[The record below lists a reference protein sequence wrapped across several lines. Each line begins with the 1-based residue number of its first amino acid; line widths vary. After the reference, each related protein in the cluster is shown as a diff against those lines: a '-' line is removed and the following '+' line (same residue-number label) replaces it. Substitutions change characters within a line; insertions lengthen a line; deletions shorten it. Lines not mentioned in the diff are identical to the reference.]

1 VAFYDATTSGELASR
16 VNADCG
22 AMAGDLTWFFRF
34 SIESVVR
41 ISGITVYMLLSSPK
55 LGAVALS
62 IVPVVAIVN
71 KFYGDWLGKNA
82 ALVQDALAAAN
93 SNAQETLSSFR
104 TVVSFVAEDLEFNKF
119 VDRINEQYRL
129 NVRQIFM
136 TGIYYMFISTF
147 LINTVVQ
154 GTLLLVGSYM
164 IQRGTLTSGVLLAFM
179 LYQGQLQNE
188 MMNLFNSF
196 TSLIRSSGAGNKV
209 FEILDRHPNPPATGN
224 AAVRTGNVQPSRD
237 SAVDIQLTDVH
248 FAYAS
253 RPEQEILKGINLK
266 IGAGNTVALVGNSGC
281 GKTTIVN
288 LLQRYYDT
296 TSGVISFDGVD
307 IELFDL
313 KSHRRRIGIVTQDP
327 ILFSGTILSNIT
339 YGTPNATREAA
350 IEAAKK
356 SNAHD
361 FICAMP
367 NGYDTE
373 VGERGQSLSGGQR
386 QRIAISRAI
395 IRQPSL
401 LLLDEATSAL
411 DAESEEVVQQSIDN
425 LLKEAS
431 GITTIVVA
439 HRLRTVRNANVIAC
453 VDNGKITE
461 LGSHE
466 ELMKLDSGYYKAM

>member
-1 VAFYDATTSGELASR
+1 MSFAS
-16 VNADCG
+16 
-22 AMAGDLTWFFRF
+22 
-34 SIESVVR
+34 
-41 ISGITVYMLLSSPK
+41 
-55 LGAVALS
+55 
-62 IVPVVAIVN
+62 
-71 KFYGDWLGKNA
+71 
-82 ALVQDALAAAN
+82 
-93 SNAQETLSSFR
+93 
-104 TVVSFVAEDLEFNKF
+104 EDFEFDKF

-129 NVRQIFM
+129 NIRQIFI

-196 TSLIRSSGAGNKV
+196 TSLIRSSGAGDKV
-209 FEILDRHPNPPATGN
+209 FEILDRQPPPPATGN
-224 AAVRTGNVQPSRD
+224 AIVRQGSVQPSSD
-237 SAVDIQLTDVH
+237 CAVFIQLDDVH

-253 RPEQEILKGINLK
+253 RPQQEILKGINLTVE
-266 IGAGNTVALVGNSGC
+266 AGSTVALVGNSGC

-296 TSGVISFDGVD
+296 TSGVISFDGTD
-307 IELFDL
+307 IKAYDL
-313 KSHRRRIGIVTQDP
+313 KSHRQRIGIVTQDP
-327 ILFSGTILSNIT
+327 VLFSGTILSNIT

-350 IEAAKK
+350 IEAAKRA
-356 SNAHD
+356 NAHD

-367 NGYDTE
+367 EGYDTE
-373 VGERGQSLSGGQR
+373 VGERGLKLSGGQR

-395 IRQPSL
+395 IRQPAL

-425 LLKEAS
+425 LLKETS
-431 GITTIVVA
+431 GITTIVIA
-439 HRLRTVRNANVIAC
+439 HRLRTVRNATKIAC
-453 VDNGKITE
+453 VDDGKILE
-461 LGSHE
+461 LGSHD
-466 ELMKLDSGYYKAM
+466 ELMQREHGYYKATVLKSSGETLATD